1 VTLIAAVLVSRS
13 DLDCD
18 EGLGKPLVA
27 DVSSRVER
35 SHKIKATYEGLGSIF
50 EGSQSISKADFQVLP
65 CVSQVHHRGLGGR
78 YISLQFPDRHVSN
91 EGK

>member
-35 SHKIKATYEGLGSIF
+35 SHKRKAMYEGLGSIS
-50 EGSQSISKADFQVLP
+50 EGSQSVSKADFQVLP
-65 CVSQVHHRGLGGR
+65 CVSQTHHQMSGR
-78 YISLQFPDRHVSN
+78 TLHKFAIPRQARL
-91 EGK
+91 